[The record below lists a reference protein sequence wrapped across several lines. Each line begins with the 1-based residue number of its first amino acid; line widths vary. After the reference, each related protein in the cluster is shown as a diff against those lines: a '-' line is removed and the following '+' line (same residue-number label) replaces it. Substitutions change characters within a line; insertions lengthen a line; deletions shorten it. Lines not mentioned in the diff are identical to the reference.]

1 MKVSL
6 QAAFLVGAAMHGR
19 WLFHALWLALPAG
32 WLRDAVARA
41 EASFLRHQLALCLRE
56 GGADACSHCCAKNF
70 AAASAAGGAAAAA
83 EDCVADCAHAGE
95 RLSSGAA
102 AGVGAA
108 SGDGDGSGGS
118 GGSGGG
124 GDSALKV
131 AWGLLLAAMV
141 AFFLCSTIKALAQ
154 EYATRHMLLA
164 RRGKAAAEPSGA
176 SGEAPAP
183 VAAPAPAADAAAR
196 RRNPQLGAGAH
207 VSSGAASP
215 GRWR

>member
-1 MKVSL
+1 VSL
-6 QAAFLVGAAMHGR
+6 QAAFLVGAAVHGR
-19 WLFHALWLALPAG
+19 WLFHAIWLALPAG

-70 AAASAAGGAAAAA
+70 AAASGAAGGAAAAA

-95 RLSSGAA
+95 RPGSGAA
-102 AGVGAA
+102 AGAA
-108 SGDGDGSGGS
+108 AAGSGDGDGGS
-118 GGSGGG
+118 G

-141 AFFLCSTIKALAQ
+141 AFFVCSTIKALAQ

-164 RRGKAAAEPSGA
+164 RRGKASSDPSVA

-183 VAAPAPAADAAAR
+183 VAAPAPAAATAAR
-196 RRNPQLGAGAH
+196 RRNSQHQSGGANVA
-207 VSSGAASP
+207 SRAASP

>member
-95 RLSSGAA
+95 RLGSGAA
-102 AGVGAA
+102 AGVGAV
-108 SGDGDGSGGS
+108 SGDGDGGGG

-124 GDSALKV
+124 GDSALKM